1 MMNMTERALNELKL
15 AGMDPENP
23 DEDSDYNGQVGVAV
37 AQLLH
42 TFQEQRHSGASAML
56 VANIFY
62 RLVRGEVL
70 SPLKGTPDEW
80 IDHSDDTSAEPWFQN
95 KRCFSVFAKDNNG
108 KDAYNTLGRL
118 FVAADGTT
126 YSNGK
131 YSSVPIS
138 LPAIPTTEYVHE
150 GSPEAKLYEGAFDGV
165 TPDEAADE

>member
-1 MMNMTERALNELKL
+1 MMNMAERALNELKL

-23 DEDSDYNGQVGVAV
+23 NEDSDYNGQVGVAV
-37 AQLLH
+37 AQLLDI
-42 TFQEQRHSGASAML
+42 FQKQGHSGASAML

-80 IDHSDDTSAEPWFQN
+80 MDQSEASGRPCFQN

-118 FVAADGTT
+118 FVAADGSSF
-126 YSNGK
+126 SNSR

-138 LPAIPTTEYVHE
+138 FPVIPVTEYVYE
-150 GSPEAKLYEGAFDGV
+150 GSPEAKLYEGVFEDS
-165 TPDEAADE
+165 TSDEAADD

>member
-23 DEDSDYNGQVGVAV
+23 DQDSDYNGQVGVAV
-37 AQLLH
+37 AQLLAV
-42 TFQEQRHSGASAML
+42 FQKQGHSGASAML

-70 SPLKGTPDEW
+70 SPLKGILDEW
-80 IDHSDDTSAEPWFQN
+80 MDQSDATSGEPCFQN

-108 KDAYNTLGRL
+108 KDAYNTMGRL

-126 YSNGK
+126 FSNSRH
-131 YSSVPIS
+131 SSVPIS
-138 LPAIPTTEYVHE
+138 FPSIPVTEYVHE
-150 GSPEAKLYEGAFDGV
+150 GSPEAKLYEGVFEESSS
-165 TPDEAADE
+165 DEAAE